1 MTDVAF
7 GGALLAARS
16 LFARAPTQ
24 QMIRVIAVAPL
35 ASPSA
40 YIERYMATRGK
51 RCMESH
57 PSDVFRP
64 SSAARVQAR
73 TERPLPLTARMK
85 ARQSSKIRE
94 LAEAVK
100 SAGFLTLDEQAKA
113 LGLPRSTAWTI
124 RKASHKASG
133 LSASIINRMLA
144 APELPSLAR
153 TKILEYVEE
162 KAAGLYG
169 GSRSQCRKFAARLS
183 IEKWPVCR
191 ETESSLVPEHNGIT
205 CASGERS
212 WVILEGPNR
221 H

>member
-1 MTDVAF
+1 MDSYSSDAF
-7 GGALLAARS
+7 RL
-16 LFARAPTQ
+16 
-24 QMIRVIAVAPL
+24 
-35 ASPSA
+35 
-40 YIERYMATRGK
+40 
-51 RCMESH
+51 
-57 PSDVFRP
+57 

-73 TERPLPLTARMK
+73 TERPLLPTARMK

-113 LGLPRSTAWTI
+113 LGLSRSTAWTI

-144 APELPSLAR
+144 APELPPLAR

-169 GSRSQCRKFAARLS
+169 GRRSQRRKFAARLS
-183 IEKWPVCR
+183 IEKLPVYR
-191 ETESSLVPEHNGIT
+191 ETESTLVAEHNGIT
-205 CASGERS
+205 HASGERS
-212 WVILEGPNR
+212 WVIPEGPIR
-221 H
+221 Q

>member
-1 MTDVAF
+1 MKPP
-7 GGALLAARS
+7 S
-16 LFARAPTQ
+16 
-24 QMIRVIAVAPL
+24 RVL
-35 ASPSA
+35 S
-40 YIERYMATRGK
+40 
-51 RCMESH
+51 
-57 PSDVFRP
+57 RP
-64 SSAARVQAR
+64 SSVARVRAR
-73 TERPLPLTARMK
+73 TLRPRPLTARMK

-144 APELPSLAR
+144 APELPPLAR

-169 GSRSQCRKFAARLS
+169 GSRSQRRKFAARLS
-183 IEKWPVCR
+183 IEKLPVCG
-191 ETESSLVPEHNGIT
+191 ETESTLVPEHNGIT
-205 CASGERS
+205 GANGERPWGIPDGRS
-212 WVILEGPNR
+212 GS
-221 H
+221 